1 MRKDSFS
8 MRVNSLESSSYLDK
22 GIGGVCAERGS
33 RRGGEVWG
41 CGKDWQGGRP
51 GVSLVLVLL

>member
-1 MRKDSFS
+1 

-22 GIGGVCAERGS
+22 GIGGVCAEGGCL
-33 RRGGEVWG
+33 RGGEVWG
-41 CGKDWQGGRP
+41 GGKDWQGGRS

>member
-1 MRKDSFS
+1 

-41 CGKDWQGGRP
+41 CGKDWQGGRS